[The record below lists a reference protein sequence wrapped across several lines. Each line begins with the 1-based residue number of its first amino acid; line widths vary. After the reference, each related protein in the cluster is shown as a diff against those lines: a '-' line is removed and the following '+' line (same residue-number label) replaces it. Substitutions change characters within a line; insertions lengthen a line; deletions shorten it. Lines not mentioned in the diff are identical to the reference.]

1 LNTVSSISSSPALHL
16 NPSDDQEFVADVA
29 RLLATGVCDAAE
41 FQVHLRA
48 RYPDALVRPRDLA
61 HEPFVL
67 WYVYRDGRWV
77 SPADASDGF

>member
-29 RLLATGVCDAAE
+29 RMLATGVCDAAE

-77 SPADASDGF
+77 SPADSSDGF